1 MSKER
6 DGIPDPAS
14 ASYVF
19 GLLEGRWLGEGKGG
33 FPTVESFDYSETLI
47 FERRDE
53 NSLFYMQRT
62 EKRMD
67 GKAESVTSHW
77 ESGFIRVL
85 MSGELELANV
95 QSGGRGEILIGK
107 IERMAQKIR
116 LDFRS
121 KLLTND
127 ERMVASARTFEI
139 DGDTLRYEMTMH
151 TTRVD
156 KLTRHLVARLQR
168 SN

>member
-6 DGIPDPAS
+6 DGMPDPAS
-14 ASYVF
+14 PSYVF

-33 FPTVESFDYSETLI
+33 FPTIESFHYSETLI

-67 GKAESVTSHW
+67 GRVEFVMSHW

-85 MSGELELANV
+85 MSSELELANV
-95 QSGGRGEILIGK
+95 QSGGRGEVLIGT
-107 IERMAQKIR
+107 IERMSRKIR

-121 KLLTND
+121 KLVTND
-127 ERMVASARTFEI
+127 ECMVASARLFEI

-156 KLTRHLVARLQR
+156 KLTRHLVANLQR